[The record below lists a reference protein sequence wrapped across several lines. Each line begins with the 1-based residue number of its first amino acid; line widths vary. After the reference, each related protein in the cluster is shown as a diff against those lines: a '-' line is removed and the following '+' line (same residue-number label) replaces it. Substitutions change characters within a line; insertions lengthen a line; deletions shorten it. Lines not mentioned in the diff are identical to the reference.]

1 MIPEPVLIEELEAR
15 HVEQRVEGRP
25 EIAIVTRVLLDRAVE
40 HVVRH
45 PPAHFVFVGIAQV
58 LRGVERV
65 DEHVERVIKPGVLP
79 ARWANKQDLCQ
90 SKGVSEDEGHLREK
104 KRGGANIRKEFLVYI
119 AVGVQVGIVTCVAEK
134 DDQENIVEVRV
145 LSAFAIGGVRR
156 RKAQRPALTGGS
168 C

>member
-90 SKGVSEDEGHLREK
+90 SKGVGEDEGRCVK
-104 KRGGANIRKEFLVYI
+104 KKGGRTFGKNSSYTSR
-119 AVGVQVGIVTCVAEK
+119 
-134 DDQENIVEVRV
+134 
-145 LSAFAIGGVRR
+145 
-156 RKAQRPALTGGS
+156 
-168 C
+168 